1 MLEDAILILILIA
14 IDLFGSRISSFWF
27 RLIYWTGFSLL
38 LLDAGVFDALINLKQ

>member
-14 IDLFGSRISSFWF
+14 IDLCGCRSSSFWF

-38 LLDAGVFDALINLKQ
+38 LLDAGVFDVLMK